1 MGSSTLDINLAA
13 SLLSL
18 VSSALH
24 REPQIQNWST
34 YVMEVQLCALFVL
47 FCHHNPQIHL
57 LTTVDE
63 CEQSCQSFCRVTFFG
78 LVFFFNLSKIP
89 LHNPN
94 LHIKIIGYYA
104 AATNSQYYIIW
115 NQYGCMAK
123 KAVVT
128 MNHRRLIFL
137 GLFLTWNPI
146 L

>member
-1 MGSSTLDINLAA
+1 
-13 SLLSL
+13 
-18 VSSALH
+18 
-24 REPQIQNWST
+24 
-34 YVMEVQLCALFVL
+34 MEVQLCALFVL

-137 GLFLTWNPI
+137 GLFFDVEPDTLKIVSLRCKLAKVPT
-146 L
+146 